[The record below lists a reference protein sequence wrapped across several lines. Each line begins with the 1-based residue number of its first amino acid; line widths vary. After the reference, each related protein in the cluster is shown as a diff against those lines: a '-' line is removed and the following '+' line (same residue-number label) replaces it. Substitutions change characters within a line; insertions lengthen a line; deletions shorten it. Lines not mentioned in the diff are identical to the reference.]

1 MSNFDFVMRSFVL
14 KQNVRQVG
22 RFWPKI
28 TVWDRSL
35 GLDTDFLFTVQ
46 VWVSVAVSVSVSVG
60 ERGYNTAAVNYIYHA
75 KKLVLKLE
83 H

>member
-14 KQNVRQVG
+14 KQNVQQIG

-46 VWVSVAVSVSVSVG
+46 VWMSVAVSVSVSVG
-60 ERGYNTAAVNYIYHA
+60 ERGYNTVAVNYICHA
-75 KKLVLKLE
+75 
-83 H
+83 

>member
-14 KQNVRQVG
+14 KQNVQQVG

-35 GLDTDFLFTVQ
+35 GLVTDFFIYSSGVG
-46 VWVSVAVSVSVSVG
+46 VGSGSGVSVRVG
-60 ERGYNTAAVNYIYHA
+60 R
-75 KKLVLKLE
+75 
-83 H
+83 